1 MKRALLAALLL
12 AVAPAVAA
20 AQGSPREPAVG
31 GGSYNDAP
39 LLEPGSYRDTIRPG
53 ERVFYAFAVRA
64 GQRLHVRAVIPGDG
78 GRIPGADIFALGIE
92 TPLREVELATAA
104 EDLAGR
110 GTFVT
115 TTDTPMEYR
124 TAPAATF
131 AGSDD
136 PVRSREYRGPGT
148 YFVSLDLQ
156 TSNPDPLPIEHE
168 VELDVSVEGTPRAEP
183 SPTRTPAPT
192 ATPVTQEGGGGGSA
206 LGLAL
211 AAVAGLLVGLALA
224 AARRPGRP
232 TRGEGRRPGRS

>member
-1 MKRALLAALLL
+1 VRRLALAALLL
-12 AVAPAVAA
+12 ALVPAAA
-20 AQGSPREPAVG
+20 RAQGSDRKPAVG

-53 ERVFYAFAVRA
+53 ERVFYAFDVKA

-104 EDLAGR
+104 EDLAGH

-115 TTDTPMEYR
+115 TTDTPIEYR
-124 TAPAATF
+124 TAPAPTF

-136 PVRSREYRGPGT
+136 PVKFQEYRGPGT

-156 TSNPDPLPIEHE
+156 TSNPEPLPIEQE
-168 VELDVSVEGTPRAEP
+168 VEFDVSVEGTPQAEP
-183 SPTRTPAPT
+183 TPTRTPAPT
-192 ATPVTQEGGGGGSA
+192 ATPAAAGDDGGGGSA
-206 LGLAL
+206 AGLVL
-211 AAVAGLLVGLALA
+211 AAVLGLLVGLALA
-224 AARRPGRP
+224 AARRLGRP
-232 TRGEGRRPGRS
+232 TRR

>member
-1 MKRALLAALLL
+1 VRRLALAAMVL
-12 AVAPAVAA
+12 ALAPTAA
-20 AQGSPREPAVG
+20 RAQGSDRKPAVG

-53 ERVFYAFAVRA
+53 ERVFYAFDVKA

-104 EDLAGR
+104 EDLAGH

-115 TTDTPMEYR
+115 TTDTPIEYR
-124 TAPAATF
+124 TAPAPTF

-136 PVRSREYRGPGT
+136 PVRFPEYRGPGT

-156 TSNPDPLPIEHE
+156 TSNPEPLPIEQD
-168 VELDVSVEGTPRAEP
+168 VELDVSVEGTPQAEP
-183 SPTRTPAPT
+183 TPQRTPAPT
-192 ATPVTQEGGGGGSA
+192 ATPAPAADDGGGGSA
-206 LGLAL
+206 VGLVL
-211 AAVAGLLVGLALA
+211 AAVAGLLVGVALA
-224 AARRPGRP
+224 AASRLGRHRR
-232 TRGEGRRPGRS
+232 TA

>member
-1 MKRALLAALLL
+1 VSARG
-12 AVAPAVAA
+12 VVVAA
-20 AQGSPREPAVG
+20 VLATLLPAAAARAQDSDRKPAVG

-53 ERVFYAFAVRA
+53 ERVFYAFDVKA

-104 EDLAGR
+104 EDLTGH

-136 PVRSREYRGPGT
+136 PVRFQEYRGPGT

-156 TSNPDPLPIEHE
+156 TSNPDPLPIEQE
-168 VELDVSVEGTPRAEP
+168 VDLDVSVEGTPQPEP
-183 SPTRTPAPT
+183 TPTRTPAPT
-192 ATPVTQEGGGGGSA
+192 PTPAAVEERGGGSA
-206 LGLAL
+206 VGLVIAGL
-211 AAVAGLLVGLALA
+211 AGLLVGLVLA
-224 AARRPGRP
+224 AARRLGRP
-232 TRGEGRRPGRS
+232 TRH

>member
-1 MKRALLAALLL
+1 MRRVLVALVLLAL
-12 AVAPAVAA
+12 VPAA
-20 AQGSPREPAVG
+20 ARAQGADRRPAVG

-39 LLEPGSYRDTIRPG
+39 LLEAGSYRDTIRPG
-53 ERVFYAFAVRA
+53 ERVFYAFDVKP

-104 EDLAGR
+104 EDLSGH

-115 TTDTPMEYR
+115 TTDTPIEYR
-124 TAPAATF
+124 TAPATTF

-136 PVRSREYRGPGT
+136 PVRFQQYRGPGT

-168 VELDVSVEGTPRAEP
+168 VELDVSVEGTPQPEP
-183 SPTRTPAPT
+183 TPTRTPAPT
-192 ATPVTQEGGGGGSA
+192 ATPTPAAEERGGGSA
-206 LGLAL
+206 VGLVL

-224 AARRPGRP
+224 AARRLP
-232 TRGEGRRPGRS
+232 RRRTA